1 MTMKISA
8 TKNGDSHIDK
18 SSSGLF
24 LGIVFVLLLIGILAL
39 SLWVSELSK
48 DSNSINSKV
57 ESRLSILEEQ
67 LQLADS
73 TSTEFLSDINTQL
86 QFLDKEIRKLW
97 DLSNKRNKVNI
108 QNLSNET
115 EEIQELLNT
124 IKIDI
129 KEISE
134 ENILELAIDAGAD
147 ECISHS
153 DFHEIHCPVSEIY
166 NVKKNLE
173 KTIANFISTEIE
185 WIPLNSVN
193 IQSEKKDVVTEFFDI
208 LEDDDDVQ
216 NIFSNVNLE
225 VN

>member
-8 TKNGDSHIDK
+8 TKNGDSHINK

-108 QNLSNET
+108 AKLTQDISKHTSALKEIAATQTNDQTNINSIINESKKLRSA
-115 EEIQELLNT
+115 IDELKQANKDNLNT
-124 IKIDI
+124 QNKIAELNKSI
-129 KEISE
+129 LLLE
-134 ENILELAIDAGAD
+134 ETVQAFDAYRRQNNEMLQEMQLKILSIE
-147 ECISHS
+147 
-153 DFHEIHCPVSEIY
+153 
-166 NVKKNLE
+166 
-173 KTIANFISTEIE
+173 STTS
-185 WIPLNSVN
+185 P
-193 IQSEKKDVVTEFFDI
+193 
-208 LEDDDDVQ
+208 
-216 NIFSNVNLE
+216 
-225 VN
+225 

>member
-1 MTMKISA
+1 MNIKISA
-8 TKNGDSHIDK
+8 TKDGDSNLNK

-48 DSNSINSKV
+48 ASSNVNSKV

-108 QNLSNET
+108 AKLTQDVSKHSTALK
-115 EEIQELLNT
+115 EIAMTQTNDQTNINT
-124 IKIDI
+124 IKNES
-129 KEISE
+129 KK
-134 ENILELAIDAGAD
+134 LRVAIDELSQANKENLSAQNKINELNKSVLLLEETVQAFD
-147 ECISHS
+147 AYRRQNNEMLQEMQLKISS
-153 DFHEIHCPVSEIY
+153 
-166 NVKKNLE
+166 
-173 KTIANFISTEIE
+173 IE
-185 WIPLNSVN
+185 NQTSP
-193 IQSEKKDVVTEFFDI
+193 
-208 LEDDDDVQ
+208 
-216 NIFSNVNLE
+216 
-225 VN
+225 